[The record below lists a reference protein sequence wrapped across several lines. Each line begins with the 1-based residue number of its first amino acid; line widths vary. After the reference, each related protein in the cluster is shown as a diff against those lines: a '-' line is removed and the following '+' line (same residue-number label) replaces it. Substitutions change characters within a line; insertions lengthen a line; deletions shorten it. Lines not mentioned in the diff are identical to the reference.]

1 MFSQKKSNVVTLK
14 GDEVSLAWED
24 VKRPESNEN
33 VVYGSFAFWAYSKE
47 LEAIRAALASLE
59 RR

>member
-1 MFSQKKSNVVTLK
+1 MTLK